1 MRTFLTILGVFAA
14 CSGASGCMTA
24 ALGAAAGVGV
34 FAVQDRTIGEGI
46 DDAAASQLVKMR
58 LMAADRVA
66 FQEVDVEVA
75 NRNLLLSGTTPTYED
90 REAAE
95 SVAWS
100 MSTIDHVYN
109 EIVVGAPSNFSRSAA
124 DEIITAQIRAR
135 LTASSRVRAINI
147 NIETFHG
154 NVYLMGIAR
163 SEDELR
169 RSAEIAS
176 RVRGVRRVVSFV
188 QVRVPRQAYYSD
200 APEY

>member
-1 MRTFLTILGVFAA
+1 
-14 CSGASGCMTA
+14 MTA

-34 FAVQDRTIGEGI
+34 FAMQDRTIGEGI
-46 DDAAASQLVKMR
+46 DDATASQLVKMR

-90 REAAE
+90 RQAAE
-95 SVAWS
+95 SIAWS

-124 DEIITAQIRAR
+124 DELITAQIRAR
-135 LTASSRVRAINI
+135 LTASHRVRAINI

-163 SEDELR
+163 SEEELR
-169 RSAEIAS
+169 HSAEIAS
-176 RVRGVRRVVSFV
+176 RVRGVQRVVSFV
-188 QVRVPRQAYYSD
+188 EVRPPRSAYYYPG
-200 APEY
+200 APRN